1 MNFDSDEESTF
12 KDPEEAA
19 MKDHSK
25 NEKTLLK
32 DILIEPGTCYREQFA
47 EILQGFPK
55 VKKALNL
62 NESVSMWH
70 DSQGMSGS
78 ILENDEQ
85 AFDQTEKTIL
95 KSYNNFLLHQ
105 EISPKEAK
113 TTSKAGSSFLGTKA
127 SVVKTMNEMT
137 VMGSKH

>member
-1 MNFDSDEESTF
+1 VTLKLLTEINTDRTKFGDADRHEELKFHNIVAKKTMNFDSDEESTF

-78 ILENDEQ
+78 ILENDE
-85 AFDQTEKTIL
+85 
-95 KSYNNFLLHQ
+95 
-105 EISPKEAK
+105 
-113 TTSKAGSSFLGTKA
+113 
-127 SVVKTMNEMT
+127 
-137 VMGSKH
+137 